1 MSIRKIRAGRVPGV
15 SASQYIGERGTI
27 FWNEL
32 TGNLRLSDG
41 VTVGGNPIHIYAA
54 NAIYDHSIIPTADN
68 TYDLG
73 SELLRWRS
81 VHIGPGTLYI
91 QDQNN
96 AGLNCALTVLD
107 GVLKVDGA
115 NQLQVG
121 QLKFIDNT
129 IESTT
134 GAEDIQIGLTSSS
147 ANLVFNRNTS
157 MATDKTISWGTLT
170 GDYETEKF
178 FSIGLDASGGIESAG
193 PSSYL
198 KTEGQ
203 LDFNIDVN
211 GNQWFFKNDGT
222 FILPG
227 GIKPAD
233 VTTDIV
239 LGTDDGS
246 DTGNIS
252 AYRTYQLRDGN
263 DNVLMQIQNED
274 GVGKLK
280 FDGGSNGIWYDGGV
294 VIKGVGYQADNTS
307 IQPMSFNSATGAVTY
322 GQLNYNHFV
331 GFPRLPNY
339 ANDAAANT
347 AAGTPLKG
355 MQYYNTTTDKAMVYT
370 ASGWQAMN

>member
-1 MSIRKIRAGRVPGV
+1 MAIQKLFTSRVRNTLGTTFV
-15 SASQYIGERGTI
+15 GERGRL
-27 FWNEL
+27 FYDEL
-32 TGNLRLSDG
+32 TGSLRLSDG
-41 VTVGGNPIHIYAA
+41 VTPGGNPIHIHAA
-54 NAIYDHSIIPTADN
+54 NAIYDHSIIPAADN

-81 VHIGPGTLYI
+81 VHIGPGSLYLYDI
-91 QDQNN
+91 ANEIT
-96 AGLNCALTVLD
+96 AELTID
-107 GVLKVDGA
+107 NGVLKVNGT

-121 QLKFIDNT
+121 QLKFINNT
-129 IESTT
+129 IQSETPLV
-134 GAEDIQIGLTSSS
+134 DITIGYDTDT
-147 ANLVFNRNTS
+147 ANLIFNRNTS

-227 GIKPAD
+227 GITTAD

-339 ANDAAANT
+339 ANDDAANT

>member
-1 MSIRKIRAGRVPGV
+1 MAIQKLFTSRVRNTLGTTFV
-15 SASQYIGERGTI
+15 GERGRL
-27 FWNEL
+27 FYDEL
-32 TGNLRLSDG
+32 TGSLRLSDG
-41 VTVGGNPIHIYAA
+41 VTPGGNPIHIHAA
-54 NAIYDHSIIPTADN
+54 NAIYDHSIIPAADN

-81 VHIGPGTLYI
+81 VHIGPGSLYLYDI
-91 QDQNN
+91 ANEIT
-96 AGLNCALTVLD
+96 AELTID
-107 GVLKVDGA
+107 NGVLKVNGT

-121 QLKFIDNT
+121 QLKFINNT
-129 IESTT
+129 IQSETPLV
-134 GAEDIQIGLTSSS
+134 DITIGYDTDT
-147 ANLVFNRNTS
+147 ANLIFNRNTS

-227 GIKPAD
+227 GINTAD

-307 IQPMSFNSATGAVTY
+307 IQPMSFNSATGVVTY

-339 ANDAAANT
+339 ANDDAANT

>member
-1 MSIRKIRAGRVPGV
+1 MAIQKLFTSRVRNTLGTTFV
-15 SASQYIGERGTI
+15 GERGRL
-27 FWNEL
+27 FYDEL
-32 TGNLRLSDG
+32 TGSLRLSDG
-41 VTVGGNPIHIYAA
+41 VTPGGNPIHIHAA
-54 NAIYDHSIIPTADN
+54 NAIYDHSIIPAADN

-81 VHIGPGTLYI
+81 VHIGPGSLYLYDI
-91 QDQNN
+91 ANEIT
-96 AGLNCALTVLD
+96 AELTID
-107 GVLKVDGA
+107 NGVLKVNGT

-121 QLKFIDNT
+121 QLKFINNT
-129 IESTT
+129 IQSETPLV
-134 GAEDIQIGLTSSS
+134 DITIGYDTDT
-147 ANLVFNRNTS
+147 ANLIFNRNTS

-227 GIKPAD
+227 GITTAD

-307 IQPMSFNSATGAVTY
+307 IQPMSFNSATGVVTY

-339 ANDAAANT
+339 ANDDAANT

>member
-1 MSIRKIRAGRVPGV
+1 MAIQKLFTSRVRNTLGTTFV
-15 SASQYIGERGTI
+15 GERGRL
-27 FWNEL
+27 FYDEL
-32 TGNLRLSDG
+32 TGSLRLSDG
-41 VTVGGNPIHIYAA
+41 VTPGGNPIHIHAA
-54 NAIYDHSIIPTADN
+54 NAIYDHSIIPAADN

-81 VHIGPGTLYI
+81 VHIGPGSLYLYDI
-91 QDQNN
+91 ANEIT
-96 AGLNCALTVLD
+96 AELTID
-107 GVLKVDGA
+107 NGVLKVNGT

-121 QLKFIDNT
+121 QLKFINNT
-129 IESTT
+129 IQSETPLV
-134 GAEDIQIGLTSSS
+134 DITIGYDTDT
-147 ANLVFNRNTS
+147 ANLIFNRNTS

-227 GIKPAD
+227 GITTAD